1 MTSKKAPRAKSAE
14 RGVSP
19 KRSSA
24 RESASGSE
32 SLYKRIYA
40 TVKKIPRGKVASY
53 GQVAR
58 VAGLERH
65 ARMVGYALHALSD
78 GDIDN
83 VPWQRVINAQ
93 GYISIRSNPLAAKI
107 QRKFLEHEGI
117 EFDDRDK
124 VDFKKYGWK
133 K

>member
-1 MTSKKAPRAKSAE
+1 MSEKIAKKRSSKIAE
-14 RGVSP
+14 RGLSAKRGSP
-19 KRSSA
+19 P
-24 RESASGSE
+24 ESD

-65 ARMVGYALHALSD
+65 ARMVGYALHALNEED
-78 GDIDN
+78 VER

-93 GYISIRSNPLAAKI
+93 GYISIRSNPMAAKI
-107 QRKFLEHEGI
+107 QRKLLEHEGI
-117 EFDDRDK
+117 EFDHRDK
-124 VDFKKYGWK
+124 VDFKKFGWK

>member
-1 MTSKKAPRAKSAE
+1 VTNADP
-14 RGVSP
+14 
-19 KRSSA
+19 
-24 RESASGSE
+24 
-32 SLYKRIYA
+32 LYKRIYA
-40 TVKKIPRGKVASY
+40 TVKKIPRGRVASY

-65 ARMVGYALHALSD
+65 ARMVGYALHALNEED
-78 GDIDN
+78 VER

-107 QRKFLEHEGI
+107 QRKLLEQEGV
-117 EFDDRDK
+117 EFDHKDK
-124 VDFKKYGWK
+124 VDFKKFGWK

>member
-1 MTSKKAPRAKSAE
+1 MTSKKSTKKSAPPPRAGGLG
-14 RGVSP
+14 GVS
-19 KRSSA
+19 K
-24 RESASGSE
+24 SGPE

-65 ARMVGYALHALSD
+65 ARMVGYALHALSEN
-78 GDIDN
+78 DIEN

-107 QRKFLEHEGI
+107 QRKFLEHEGV
-117 EFDDRDK
+117 EFNEKDK
-124 VDFKKYGWK
+124 VDFKKFGWK

>member
-1 MTSKKAPRAKSAE
+1 MTSKKTTKKATPEK
-14 RGVSP
+14 
-19 KRSSA
+19 
-24 RESASGSE
+24 ASGPE

-65 ARMVGYALHALSD
+65 ARMVGYALHALSEN
-78 GDIDN
+78 DIEN

-107 QRKFLEHEGI
+107 QRKFLEQEGV
-117 EFDDRDK
+117 EFNEKDK
-124 VDFKKYGWK
+124 VDFKKFGWK

>member
-1 MTSKKAPRAKSAE
+1 MTSKKIPSRRTAE
-14 RGVSP
+14 RGLSAKRGSP
-19 KRSSA
+19 P
-24 RESASGSE
+24 ESANSPE

-65 ARMVGYALHALSD
+65 ARMVGYALHALSEENIHD
-78 GDIDN
+78 

-107 QRKFLEHEGI
+107 QRKLLEQEGI
-117 EFDDRDK
+117 EFNDKDK
-124 VDFKKYGWK
+124 VDFKKFGWK

>member
-1 MTSKKAPRAKSAE
+1 MTSKKIPSRRTVE
-14 RGVSP
+14 RGLSAKRGSP
-19 KRSSA
+19 P
-24 RESASGSE
+24 ESANGPE

-65 ARMVGYALHALSD
+65 ARMVGYALHALSEENVFD
-78 GDIDN
+78 

-107 QRKFLEHEGI
+107 QRKLLEQEGI
-117 EFDDRDK
+117 EFNDKDK
-124 VDFKKYGWK
+124 VDIKRFGWK